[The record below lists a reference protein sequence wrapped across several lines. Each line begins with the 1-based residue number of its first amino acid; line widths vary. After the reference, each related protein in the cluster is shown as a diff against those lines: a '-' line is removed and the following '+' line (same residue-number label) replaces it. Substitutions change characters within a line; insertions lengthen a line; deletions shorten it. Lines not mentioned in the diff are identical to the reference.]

1 MSYYI
6 HPTLETIDAL
16 QDHVIKPEDKKKLL
30 HVEAMLHELLDN
42 VRKEIVRKNLA
53 DSSAEGA

>member
-1 MSYYI
+1 MTYYI

-16 QDHVIKPEDKKKLL
+16 QDHVISPEDKKKLL

-42 VRKEIVRKNLA
+42 VRKEIVKKGLKEN
-53 DSSAEGA
+53 